1 MSHSG
6 SQQMHHVFSCSH
18 YTVSLQEEKKKAT
31 SKHREPEKVEEK
43 KDKASKKEVPATRH
57 KP

>member
-1 MSHSG
+1 
-6 SQQMHHVFSCSH
+6 
-18 YTVSLQEEKKKAT
+18 VSLQEEKKKAT